1 MFNFDGF
8 ESKRADGKFYL
19 RFSEQLDWKILQ
31 IIIINQSHIIK
42 REPV

>member
-8 ESKRADGKFYL
+8 ESERAEGKIYS

-31 IIIINQSHIIK
+31 IIIINQPHIIK
-42 REPV
+42 R